1 MSDIRAN
8 KFAQIIVD
16 LFHPPA
22 GRTAQRPGGNH
33 CGGTTLAEPL
43 VSALYALIFERGG
56 LPHLLFDLPGQ
67 EDIFFAHA
75 KDAQVDFVPLFHMM
89 AFEEFAVLIKIR
101 SDANPR
107 SLGSVDPARQ
117 ARPGKRA
124 SHTPLLQAQLRY
136 GAEKSL
142 RWMSTLFPTN
152 AWTWHTPWTLEG
164 LS

>member
-1 MSDIRAN
+1 LSDIRAN

-16 LFHPPA
+16 LLHPPA
-22 GRTAQRPGGNH
+22 GRTAQRPCGNH

-43 VSALYALIFERGG
+43 VSAIYAFILEREG

-67 EDIFFAHA
+67 EEIFFAHA
-75 KDAQVDFVPLFHMM
+75 KDAQLDFVPLFHKM

-117 ARPGKRA
+117 ARLQKGISHAPLA
-124 SHTPLLQAQLRY
+124 STVTVWR
-136 GAEKSL
+136 
-142 RWMSTLFPTN
+142 
-152 AWTWHTPWTLEG
+152 
-164 LS
+164 